1 MPPRGPRSCADQT
14 LLSPDREAIGHAGST
29 AVNGR
34 PAQTGRSERDPLAG
48 LRTAVRSSR
57 PDADIELLR
66 RAYDVAARHHEGQIR
81 YSGEPYIA
89 HPVKVATILTGLGA
103 DDQMLCAG
111 ILHDTLEDTP
121 CTFSELRREFG
132 TAIATMVA
140 EHTAISQ
147 LSARQARTV
156 PQAMAAI
163 RSADT
168 RVVVMRV
175 ADRLHNMRT
184 LQFLPQAKQ
193 LDKAR
198 EVIDIFA
205 PAARQ
210 LSMDIIGSEL
220 DTLALAALRDQP
232 ARWRCRRV
240 IIALDIE
247 RSTSRPDPVKAE
259 HRVMLYELFDAALR
273 SADIGSRHRD
283 QFIDRGDGILALI
296 QLPGQAAAAALVNQV
311 VPALNR
317 LLASYNASLPPP
329 RQLRVRIVVHEGDVH
344 YDANGCFG
352 TELDVAFR
360 LLDAPSV
367 KTALKTTR
375 APLLL
380 VVSSD
385 VHRSLTRPGHY
396 GTSQADFHYLVSV
409 DIAGQP
415 HPGWIQIPAQPA

>member
-1 MPPRGPRSCADQT
+1 M
-14 LLSPDREAIGHAGST
+14 
-29 AVNGR
+29 NGR
-34 PAQTGRSERDPLAG
+34 PAQMGRSERDPLAG
-48 LRTAVRSSR
+48 LRTAVRLFR
-57 PDADIELLR
+57 PDADVELLR
-66 RAYDVAARHHEGQIR
+66 RAYDVAARFHQGQIR
-81 YSGEPYIA
+81 YSGEPYIT

-140 EHTAISQ
+140 EHTALSQ
-147 LSARQARTV
+147 LRMRQARTV

-168 RVVVMRV
+168 RVAAMRV

-184 LQFLPQAKQ
+184 LQFLPRPKQ

-198 EVIDIFA
+198 EVIDIFV
-205 PAARQ
+205 PAARH
-210 LSMDIIGSEL
+210 LSMDTIGSEL
-220 DTLALAALRDQP
+220 ETLAFAALRDQP
-232 ARWRCRRV
+232 ARWRCRRA

-259 HRVMLYELFDAALR
+259 FRVMLYELFDAALR
-273 SADIGSRHRD
+273 SADIDLRHRD
-283 QFIDRGDGILALI
+283 QFIDRGDGLLALI
-296 QLPGQAAAAALVNQV
+296 QLPGQATAAALVNQV
-311 VPALNR
+311 VPALSR

-352 TELDVAFR
+352 TALDVAFR

-367 KTALKTTR
+367 KMALKTTR
-375 APLLL
+375 ASLLL
-380 VVSSD
+380 VVSSG
-385 VHRSLTRPGHY
+385 VHRSVTRHGHY
-396 GTSQADFHYLVSV
+396 GTSPADFHCLVSV
-409 DIAGQP
+409 DIAGKP
-415 HPGWIQIPAQPA
+415 YRGWIQIPAQPA